1 MSEVNT
7 AICQLYVEV
16 FNGTPPG
23 ESGTWFVQGGEAMW
37 ATLDDLTAEEASAR
51 PFPAASSIAAH
62 TIHTD
67 YYLGQTLRWV
77 AGEEPVDD
85 WPGSWAKQEVTA
97 EEWSEVK
104 QGLREK
110 VQAFVDLVASSPTGE
125 HHIIGKLANL
135 GHVAYHLGAVRQL
148 YLAVKSFTKG
158 GSSTVG

>member
-1 MSEVNT
+1 MSEVNN

-37 ATLDDLTAEEASAR
+37 ATLDDLTAAEASAR
-51 PFPAASSIAAH
+51 PFPTASSVAAH
-62 TIHTD
+62 VIHTD
-67 YYLGQTLRWV
+67 YYLNQTLRWV

-85 WPGSWAKQEVTA
+85 WPGSWAKQEVTE
-97 EEWSEVK
+97 EEWAAVK
-104 QGLREK
+104 DGLRQRVK
-110 VQAFVDLVASSPTGE
+110 AFVDLVASSPNGE

-148 YLAVKSFTKG
+148 YLAVKSLT
-158 GSSTVG
+158 